1 MNVYCCEDDE
11 DTYADGRYWNPLPKL
26 VPSVIFKTRVYDKDA
41 PLDSNN
47 PYKWQEVSTYDL
59 FGNKKVV
66 MFSLPGAFTPTCSTF
81 QLPSFESMA
90 EDFYAAGIDEIY
102 CISVNDS
109 FVMNKWAKD
118 QGLQNVKVIPDGSA
132 KFTDA
137 MNMLVAKD
145 NLGFGHRSWRYA
157 IIAENGRITDWFIE
171 ENKEDDC
178 ESDPYYYTDP
188 SFILEQLGA

>member
-47 PYKWQEVSTYDL
+47 RYKWQEVSTYDL
-59 FGNKKVV
+59 FRNKKVV

-118 QGLQNVKVIPDGSA
+118 QGLQNVKVIPDGSG
-132 KFTDA
+132 KFTEA
-137 MNMLVAKD
+137 MNMLVDKE

-157 IIAENGRITDWFIE
+157 II
-171 ENKEDDC
+171 
-178 ESDPYYYTDP
+178 
-188 SFILEQLGA
+188 